1 MHSNSWFSRFWT
13 RVKAEVIQD
22 APASLE
28 ECESCRE
35 VNCTQQRWLTCARR
49 LAAEAEA
56 QPRHLADFFTPSVTG
71 RTDEMPGMYATDSS
85 QNQTTE
91 DTTAESGD
99 HRKIVLSSSE

>member
-1 MHSNSWFSRFWT
+1 MHSNSWFDRFWT

-22 APASLE
+22 VPPSLE

-35 VNCTQQRWLTCARR
+35 VNCTQERWLTCARR

-56 QPRHLADFFTPSVTG
+56 QPRDIGDFFTPSVTG
-71 RTDEMPGMYATDSS
+71 RTDEMPGIYAMDSS

-91 DTTAESGD
+91 DRTTESGD
-99 HRKIVLSSSE
+99 HCKIGSSSSD